1 MLRPPEARSMSWSL
15 DDRRCRGGVLS
26 GIGLQAAHVLQE
38 PCQSGILYLCHC
50 RRGAADHLLLESAVQ
65 PEAALLGAGV
75 ALLVPPP
82 VRLYREIKPG
92 QEKSKAWCQAARPR
106 HSCSY
111 CHTYSTCLTL
121 SPRWHKD
128 DEEMAVLP
136 SSLVSSY
143 FLHITSNNQAGKVVS
158 GSRVHHCSS
167 SYKDQLSEVIGDCI
181 FKVVG
186 RM

>member
-1 MLRPPEARSMSWSL
+1 MEAFSL
-15 DDRRCRGGVLS
+15 GLDCRCTCLARALLAWDFVSLSLLAWPRGTG
-26 GIGLQAAHVLQE
+26 
-38 PCQSGILYLCHC
+38 
-50 RRGAADHLLLESAVQ
+50 DHLLLESAVQ

-92 QEKSKAWCQAARPR
+92 QEKSKVWCQGARPR

-111 CHTYSTCLTL
+111 CHTYSTC

-128 DEEMAVLP
+128 DEKMAVLP

-143 FLHITSNNQAGKVVS
+143 FLHITSNNQGE
-158 GSRVHHCSS
+158 H
-167 SYKDQLSEVIGDCI
+167 
-181 FKVVG
+181 
-186 RM
+186 